1 MSGRLITFG
10 LSHYCEKAR
19 WALDWHRIPFVE
31 VGWPPGLHLSL
42 ARRLGAP
49 ASSLPILVTD
59 ATLVQGSRDII
70 DWAEQQAPHGAR
82 SLTAT
87 TELDTGRSIEERAD
101 RVIGVHVRRLFYAE
115 VLPHHPHLAKPW
127 LLLNTSPTH
136 RVIGTVMWPAVRKR
150 MIQAMDTPP
159 EAAPE
164 SRAKL
169 EAELDWLDET
179 LSDGGGFL
187 VGERF
192 SRVDLTVAALLA
204 PFARPEQAEVYR
216 AVTLPPPLQRDVER
230 WRNRPSMTWVRRIY
244 QQYRLPG

>member
-1 MSGRLITFG
+1 
-10 LSHYCEKAR
+10 
-19 WALDWHRIPFVE
+19 
-31 VGWPPGLHLSL
+31 
-42 ARRLGAP
+42 
-49 ASSLPILVTD
+49 
-59 ATLVQGSRDII
+59 
-70 DWAEQQAPHGAR
+70 
-82 SLTAT
+82 
-87 TELDTGRSIEERAD
+87 
-101 RVIGVHVRRLFYAE
+101 
-115 VLPHHPHLAKPW
+115 
-127 LLLNTSPTH
+127 
-136 RVIGTVMWPAVRKR
+136 